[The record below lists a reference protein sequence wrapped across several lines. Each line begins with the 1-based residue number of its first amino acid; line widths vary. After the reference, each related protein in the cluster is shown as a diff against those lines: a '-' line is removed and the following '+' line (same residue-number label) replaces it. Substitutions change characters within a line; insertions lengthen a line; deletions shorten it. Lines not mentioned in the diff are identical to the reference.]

1 MRATSP
7 RNEHA
12 PAGEL
17 KKGSGDTTS
26 ESKRNGARIS
36 SCDDLGWQVM
46 PKLAC
51 IQSSPLAQG
60 SSNGHARHDSKETLN
75 FPQQSRRPAARL
87 RAFPYTPEV
96 VRAGEIRRRR
106 DGTTLLAYL
115 GGHVVSRDPFA
126 HRQKH
131 LPGGSRTKQH
141 VEMSPVLQHAVADI
155 SRPRRARGEFDTRRP
170 RDAGFVDIP
179 AGKSQDRHV

>member
-7 RNEHA
+7 RNEHTL
-12 PAGEL
+12 AGEL
-17 KKGSGDTTS
+17 KKRSGDTAP

-46 PKLAC
+46 PNLAC

-60 SSNGHARHDSKETLN
+60 SSNGHARHGNKETLN
-75 FPQQSRRPAARL
+75 CPQQSRRPAARL

-96 VRAGEIRRRR
+96 SRAGKIHGRRN
-106 DGTTLLAYL
+106 GTALLPYL
-115 GGHVVSRDPFA
+115 GRHVVSRDPFA

-131 LPGGSRTKQH
+131 LLGGG
-141 VEMSPVLQHAVADI
+141 
-155 SRPRRARGEFDTRRP
+155 RA
-170 RDAGFVDIP
+170 
-179 AGKSQDRHV
+179 